1 MNIRAY
7 LLFSRDL
14 EGFVFFRV
22 RRANI
27 LLIQKF
33 CIRSFKMVEI
43 LNYSKIVLFQRFL
56 LIVIKAGHRV
66 MKSMGFGIRP
76 AFESHFYLFISSLQ
90 YDFEQVAESRTSV
103 FSSIKQGCWYLY
115 YEMIY
120 VMSRVCMP
128 YRRCAVSDIIF

>member
-43 LNYSKIVLFQRFL
+43 LNYSKIVLF
-56 LIVIKAGHRV
+56 
-66 MKSMGFGIRP
+66 
-76 AFESHFYLFISSLQ
+76 
-90 YDFEQVAESRTSV
+90 
-103 FSSIKQGCWYLY
+103 
-115 YEMIY
+115 
-120 VMSRVCMP
+120 
-128 YRRCAVSDIIF
+128 